1 MDNRRLKILQIV
13 PYFYPA
19 WAYGGIPRVVYELS
33 KELVRRGHEVTV
45 YTTDV
50 LDQVSR
56 CNMSGKEAVVDGIKV
71 RYFRNLSNT
80 MAYAHQVFLP
90 KGFSE
95 AIRNNISG
103 FDIIH
108 LHGHRNILNNIV
120 HYYAGKF
127 NKKYL
132 LSGHGT
138 VPRIER
144 RTGTKVIFDIF
155 FGDRVLRDAEHFI
168 AVSGHEV
175 GQYTAMGIDRK
186 KVSVIYNGID
196 IDAYSILPEKD
207 SFRLKYG
214 LSGKKIVLFIGKITP
229 RKGVD
234 FLVRAFAGLQTEN
247 VFLVIA
253 GNDMG
258 FRGKVEMIIREKSLQ
273 DRVLFTGLLTDNEK
287 LAAYQDADV
296 VVYPAIHEIFGL
308 VPFEAIMC
316 GTPVIVTD
324 DCGCGEIIGSQD
336 IGYLVKYNDISALT
350 DLIGK
355 VICNKDEAL
364 EKVRKGRKF
373 IMDNLDWERTG
384 NKYLDIYNGVMA

>member
-1 MDNRRLKILQIV
+1 MQVV

-33 KELVRRGHEVTV
+33 KELAGRGHEVTV

-50 LDQVSR
+50 LDQFSR
-56 CNMSGKEAVVDGIKV
+56 CAMSGKETVVDGIKV
-71 RYFRNLSNT
+71 RYFRNISNK
-80 MAYAHQVFLP
+80 MAYAAQVFLP
-90 KGFSE
+90 EGLCE
-95 AIRNNISG
+95 AVGHAVSG

-108 LHGHRNILNNIV
+108 LHGHRNFLNNIV

-127 NKKYL
+127 NKKYV

-138 VPRIER
+138 IPRIER
-144 RTGTKVIFDIF
+144 RIGAKVIFDMF
-155 FGDRVLRDAEHFI
+155 FGNRVLKDAERFI
-168 AVSGHEV
+168 AVSAHEV
-175 GQYTAMGIDRK
+175 RQYMAMGIERDK
-186 KVSVIYNGID
+186 ISVIYNGID
-196 IDAYSILPEKD
+196 TGAYNILPEKD
-207 SFRLKYG
+207 SFRKKYG
-214 LSGKKIVLFIGKITP
+214 LTGKKIILFLGKITP

-234 FLVRAFAGLQTEN
+234 FLVRAFAGLKMDDA
-247 VFLVIA
+247 VLVIA

-258 FRGKVEMIIREKSLQ
+258 FRGKVEDIIKESHLGE
-273 DRVLFTGLLTDNEK
+273 RVVFTGLLTGDEK
-287 LAAYQDADV
+287 HGAYQDADV

-308 VPFEAIMC
+308 VPFEAVMC
-316 GTPVIVTD
+316 GAPVIVTD

-355 VICNKDEAL
+355 VICNNDEAL